1 MTPLLWSRGET
12 MPAPLMEEE
21 LLTADSHALRR
32 LWRGFMTARSFVGV
46 VLLLLQILGFALG
59 QTVQPAALGL
69 SATYLAMAIAGARL
83 LVPHP
88 PMRHFGVAWLVTV
101 GVDIATFALLQSL
114 QSGSIN
120 YTPLFALPV
129 LTCAVLGTVSV
140 GLGTTAMVTLL
151 LLADAGWH
159 WVRDPG
165 DSSTRFVQAA
175 LTGTGLFVVA
185 LLAHQLALRLAREET
200 LATRSHNA
208 ARMHAQVNDL
218 VIETLTEGVLVIDA
232 DGLVHSANPAAEVV
246 LG

>member
-129 LTCAVLGTVSV
+129 LTCAVLGTMSIS
-140 GLGTTAMVTLL
+140 LGTTAMVTLL
-151 LLADAGWH
+151 LLADATWYSLQH
-159 WVRDPG
+159 PG
-165 DSSTRFVQAA
+165 DGLKFVDTSTYKPEDLLIARVAWSPDSRAVVFQA
-175 LTGTGLFVVA
+175 LN
-185 LLAHQLALRLAREET
+185 REQT
-200 LATRSHNA
+200 FL
-208 ARMHAQVNDL
+208 DL
-218 VIETLTEGVLVIDA
+218 GSEG
-232 DGLVHSANPAAEVV
+232 SR
-246 LG
+246 